1 MTEIK
6 TVTQKNR
13 KRGRNET
20 QIRKICRDVS
30 MQTSATSAKKTT
42 KIFFTGPRVVVFVA
56 AVVLFLLSSNFSMN
70 VFVSEQITPDNS
82 HTKKG
87 RWPVAIATD
96 TS

>member
-1 MTEIK
+1 MRHKFVKYAEMF
-6 TVTQKNR
+6 R
-13 KRGRNET
+13 
-20 QIRKICRDVS
+20 CRRA
-30 MQTSATSAKKTT
+30 QHLQKKTT